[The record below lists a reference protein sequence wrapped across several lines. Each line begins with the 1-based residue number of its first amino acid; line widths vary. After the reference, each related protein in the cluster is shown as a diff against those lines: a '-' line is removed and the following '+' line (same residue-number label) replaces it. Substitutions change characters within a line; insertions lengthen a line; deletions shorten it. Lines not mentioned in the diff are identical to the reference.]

1 MRKLLLAVCLALPL
15 VITGCSSSTT
25 ASQPILVDQCKAIA
39 TEQIKAPEAADM
51 VQPSTPILYT
61 ENQLANGVSRS
72 EVVDNQSSNN
82 ALWDQDRSKLIAL
95 QDYIK
100 TLQAKGIIS
109 N

>member
-1 MRKLLLAVCLALPL
+1 M
-15 VITGCSSSTT
+15 S
-25 ASQPILVDQCKAIA
+25 
-39 TEQIKAPEAADM
+39 
-51 VQPSTPILYT
+51 QPSTPILYT
-61 ENQLANGVSRS
+61 KKQLTSGVSRS
-72 EVVDNQSSNN
+72 EVVDNQTSNN

>member
-1 MRKLLLAVCLALPL
+1 M
-15 VITGCSSSTT
+15 
-25 ASQPILVDQCKAIA
+25 DQCKAVA

-51 VQPSTPILYT
+51 SQPSTPILYT
-61 ENQLANGVSRS
+61 KKQLTSGVSRS
-72 EVVDNQSSNN
+72 EVVDNQTSNN

>member
-1 MRKLLLAVCLALPL
+1 MRKLLLALCLALPL
-15 VITGCSSSTT
+15 AITGCSSSTT
-25 ASQPILVDQCKAIA
+25 ASQPILLDQCKAVA

-51 VQPSTPILYT
+51 AQPSTPILYT
-61 ENQLANGVSRS
+61 EKQLANGVSRS
-72 EVVDNQSSNN
+72 EVVNNQTSNN
-82 ALWDQDRSKLIAL
+82 VLWDQDRSKLIAL